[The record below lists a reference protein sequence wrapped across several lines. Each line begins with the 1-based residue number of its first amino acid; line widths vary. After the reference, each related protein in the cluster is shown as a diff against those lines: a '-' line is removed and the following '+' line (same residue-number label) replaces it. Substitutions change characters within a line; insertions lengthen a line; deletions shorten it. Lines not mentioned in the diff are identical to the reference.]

1 MNVIKLLGEAVQVN
15 TGSGTSVP
23 NIGGIGAQYVL
34 LQHDHS
40 GGQAHV
46 VEVRTGA
53 GVTTGSLHLAPHN
66 PIIVQKNRTD
76 LVYCSSADVYA
87 TSVVYQG

>member
-1 MNVIKLLGEAVQVN
+1 MLIVKLLGEALNVN
-15 TGSGTSVP
+15 VGSGTSVP
-23 NIGGIGAQYVL
+23 NTDNVGAQYVL

-40 GGQAHV
+40 GGQAHI

-66 PIIVQKNRTD
+66 PIIIQKERTD
-76 LVYCSSADVYA
+76 LVYCSSADVFA
-87 TSVVYQG
+87 TSVVYRG